1 MLRIIIT
8 IVIVCTSLS
17 IAAPPDI
24 ACLSGFSVTEAF
36 EQKKHTGP
44 KNIIFIVSD
53 GGFAAE
59 SWSRSIWNDP
69 EFVEHL
75 KKSGIIVAY
84 MDRESDPVLHEIL
97 QISSTPT
104 FVFYHD
110 SILTRLKG
118 LAHASDESRAS
129 HIEWIDAARMGTTR
143 SRQMQRQLD
152 EDSTNIELRFELLK
166 ELNREGREADS
177 LDYFYW
183 LFDHNELFYQFTLDQ
198 DRKDREGQDEIENPE
213 MSFRA
218 MLIWFING
226 PRDTLGLYKEKKSN
240 TDGYPPRDGW
250 ARAIKLVDEDRV
262 NTESDRKIEVL
273 VKLRRAL
280 EARRD
285 NNSATERDLFIL
297 KVLTAEGEE
306 WQQLG
311 KEYQPYFK

>member
-1 MLRIIIT
+1 MLRIIIS
-8 IVIVCTSLS
+8 VIVSFTHLS
-17 IAAPPDI
+17 IAAPPEI
-24 ACLSGFSVTEAF
+24 ACLSGLSVTEAF
-36 EQKKHTGP
+36 EQRSRTRP

-53 GGFAAE
+53 GGFDAE
-59 SWSRSIWNDP
+59 AWSRSIWNDP

-75 KKSGIIVAY
+75 KKSGITVSY
-84 MDRESDPVLHEIL
+84 MDRDSDPVLYEIL
-97 QISSTPT
+97 QISSSPT

-110 SILTRLKG
+110 SVLTRLKG
-118 LAHASDESRAS
+118 LSHASDESRAS
-129 HIEWIDAARMGTTR
+129 HIEWIDAAKMGTTR

-152 EDSTNIELRFELLK
+152 EDPTNVELRFELLK
-166 ELNREGREADS
+166 ELNREGREADG
-177 LDYFYW
+177 LDCFYW
-183 LFDHNELFYQFTLDQ
+183 LIDHNELFFQFTLTQDLEDQ
-198 DRKDREGQDEIENPE
+198 EEIENPE

-218 MLIWFING
+218 MLMWFING
-226 PRDTLGLYKEKKSN
+226 PRDTLGLYKEKKAN

-273 VKLRRAL
+273 VKLRRTL
-280 EARRD
+280 EARSD
-285 NNSATERDLFIL
+285 NNSATERDLFML